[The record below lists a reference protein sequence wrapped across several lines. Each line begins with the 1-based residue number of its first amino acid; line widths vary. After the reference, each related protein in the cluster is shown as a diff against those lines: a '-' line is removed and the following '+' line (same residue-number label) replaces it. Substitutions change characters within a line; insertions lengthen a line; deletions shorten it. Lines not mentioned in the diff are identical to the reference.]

1 MTSPT
6 LVTARFDEE
15 ERHRLEQAVGPV
27 EIAGFRSDGMIMP
40 DTELRSRIRIVLSNG
55 LSWSSSR

>member
-6 LVTARFDEE
+6 LVTARFYEP

-27 EIAGFRSDGMIMP
+27 EIAGFG
-40 DTELRSRIRIVLSNG
+40 SNG
-55 LSWSSSR
+55 LTMPGAELRHRIRFVERLIWSSSR